1 MPTSSI
7 FENIII
13 NDPEKAEKFINALD
27 ASSHDSVWKPETQ
40 VAPPLTD
47 AEEIQKLMAKRKESL
62 NESNTRKEETRWH
75 RHWQ

>member
-13 NDPEKAEKFINALD
+13 NDPEKAETFINTLD
-27 ASSHDSVWKPETQ
+27 ASSHDPAWKPETQ

-47 AEEIQKLMAKRKESL
+47 AEEIRKLMAKRKKSVNDSTKL
-62 NESNTRKEETRWH
+62 
-75 RHWQ
+75 

>member
-27 ASSHDSVWKPETQ
+27 ASSRDPVWKPETQ

-47 AEEIQKLMAKRKESL
+47 AEAIRELMAKRAIAKSEVSEGK
-62 NESNTRKEETRWH
+62 N
-75 RHWQ
+75 

>member
-13 NDPEKAEKFINALD
+13 SDPKKAETFINALD
-27 ASSHDSVWKPETQ
+27 ASSQDPAWKPETQ

-47 AEEIQKLMAKRKESL
+47 AEEIRKLMAKRSIAKSDASGGE
-62 NESNTRKEETRWH
+62 N
-75 RHWQ
+75 

>member
-13 NDPEKAEKFINALD
+13 SDPEKAEKFINALD
-27 ASSHDSVWKPETQ
+27 ASSQDPVWEPDTQ

-47 AEEIQKLMAKRKESL
+47 AEEIRKLMAKRSIAKSDALGGE
-62 NESNTRKEETRWH
+62 N
-75 RHWQ
+75 

>member
-13 NDPEKAEKFINALD
+13 SDPEKAEKFINALD
-27 ASSHDSVWKPETQ
+27 ASSHDPAWKPETQ

-47 AEEIQKLMAKRKESL
+47 AEEIRKLMVNNQRLKL
-62 NESNTRKEETRWH
+62 
-75 RHWQ
+75 

>member
-27 ASSHDSVWKPETQ
+27 ASSRDPVWKSKTQ

-47 AEEIQKLMAKRKESL
+47 AEEIRQLMAKRGIAKSEAS
-62 NESNTRKEETRWH
+62 EEKN
-75 RHWQ
+75 

>member
-27 ASSHDSVWKPETQ
+27 ASSHDTAWKPETQ

-47 AEEIQKLMAKRKESL
+47 AEEIRKLMAKRGIAKLEAS
-62 NESNTRKEETRWH
+62 EEKN
-75 RHWQ
+75 

>member
-13 NDPEKAEKFINALD
+13 SDPEKAEKFINALD
-27 ASSHDSVWKPETQ
+27 ASSHDPVWEPETQ

-47 AEEIQKLMAKRKESL
+47 VEKIRKLMAKRGIAKSE
-62 NESNTRKEETRWH
+62 
-75 RHWQ
+75 

>member
-13 NDPEKAEKFINALD
+13 SDPEKAEKFINALD
-27 ASSHDSVWKPETQ
+27 VSSRDPAWKPETQ

-47 AEEIQKLMAKRKESL
+47 AEEIRKLMVNNPRLKL
-62 NESNTRKEETRWH
+62 
-75 RHWQ
+75 

>member
-13 NDPEKAEKFINALD
+13 SEPEKAEKFINALD
-27 ASSHDSVWKPETQ
+27 ASSHDPVWEPETQ

-47 AEEIQKLMAKRKESL
+47 AEKIRKRMAKRAIAKSE
-62 NESNTRKEETRWH
+62 
-75 RHWQ
+75 

>member
-13 NDPEKAEKFINALD
+13 NDPEKTEKFINALD
-27 ASSHDSVWKPETQ
+27 ASSQDPVWKPETQ

-47 AEEIQKLMAKRKESL
+47 AEEIRKLMAKRSTVKSDASEGK
-62 NESNTRKEETRWH
+62 N
-75 RHWQ
+75 

>member
-27 ASSHDSVWKPETQ
+27 ASSRDPVWKPETQ

-47 AEEIQKLMAKRKESL
+47 AEEIRKLMAKRAIAKSEVS
-62 NESNTRKEETRWH
+62 EGKH
-75 RHWQ
+75 

>member
-13 NDPEKAEKFINALD
+13 NDPEKAEKFINALN
-27 ASSHDSVWKPETQ
+27 ASSHDPAWKPETQ

-47 AEEIQKLMAKRKESL
+47 AEEIRKLMVNNPRLKL
-62 NESNTRKEETRWH
+62 
-75 RHWQ
+75 

>member
-27 ASSHDSVWKPETQ
+27 ASSHDPAWKPETQ

-47 AEEIQKLMAKRKESL
+47 AEEIRKLMANRSIAKSDALERK
-62 NESNTRKEETRWH
+62 N
-75 RHWQ
+75 

>member
-27 ASSHDSVWKPETQ
+27 ASSHDPAWKPETQ
-40 VAPPLTD
+40 VAPPLPD
-47 AEEIQKLMAKRKESL
+47 AEEIRKLMAKRSTVKSDASEGK
-62 NESNTRKEETRWH
+62 N
-75 RHWQ
+75 

>member
-27 ASSHDSVWKPETQ
+27 VSSRDPVWKPETQ

-47 AEEIQKLMAKRKESL
+47 AEEIRKRMAKRGIAKSDVSEGK
-62 NESNTRKEETRWH
+62 N
-75 RHWQ
+75 

>member
-13 NDPEKAEKFINALD
+13 SDPEKAEKFINALD
-27 ASSHDSVWKPETQ
+27 ASSHDPVWEPETQ

-47 AEEIQKLMAKRKESL
+47 VEKIRKLMVNNPRLKP
-62 NESNTRKEETRWH
+62 
-75 RHWQ
+75 

>member
-27 ASSHDSVWKPETQ
+27 ASSRDPVWKPETQ

-47 AEEIQKLMAKRKESL
+47 AEKIRKRMAKRGIAKS
-62 NESNTRKEETRWH
+62 ETSEGKN
-75 RHWQ
+75 

>member
-13 NDPEKAEKFINALD
+13 SDPEKAEKFINALD
-27 ASSHDSVWKPETQ
+27 ASSHDPAWKPETQ

-47 AEEIQKLMAKRKESL
+47 AEEIRKLMVNNPRLKL
-62 NESNTRKEETRWH
+62 
-75 RHWQ
+75 

>member
-13 NDPEKAEKFINALD
+13 SDPEKAEKFINALD
-27 ASSHDSVWKPETQ
+27 ASSHDPAWKPETQ

-47 AEEIQKLMAKRKESL
+47 AEEIRKLMAKRSVAKSDVSEGK
-62 NESNTRKEETRWH
+62 N
-75 RHWQ
+75 

>member
-27 ASSHDSVWKPETQ
+27 ASSQDPVWEPETQ
-40 VAPPLTD
+40 VTPPLID
-47 AEEIQKLMAKRKESL
+47 AEEIRKLMAKRKESVNDSSKL
-62 NESNTRKEETRWH
+62 
-75 RHWQ
+75 

>member
-13 NDPEKAEKFINALD
+13 SDPEKAEKFINALD
-27 ASSHDSVWKPETQ
+27 ASSRDPVWKPETQ

-47 AEEIQKLMAKRKESL
+47 AEEIRKLMAKRGIAKSDTSKGK
-62 NESNTRKEETRWH
+62 N
-75 RHWQ
+75 

>member
-13 NDPEKAEKFINALD
+13 SDPEQAEKFINALD
-27 ASSHDSVWKPETQ
+27 ASSHDPAWKPETQ

-47 AEEIQKLMAKRKESL
+47 AEEIRKLMAKRKESA
-62 NESNTRKEETRWH
+62 KK
-75 RHWQ
+75 

>member
-27 ASSHDSVWKPETQ
+27 ASSRDPVWKSKTQ

-47 AEEIQKLMAKRKESL
+47 AEEIRQLMAKRKKSVNDSTKL
-62 NESNTRKEETRWH
+62 
-75 RHWQ
+75 